1 MSRKSDLKV
10 LVKASEG
17 LAYALRETLDVLAD
31 HEARIRRIEQEL
43 GSLSVES
50 LIVERA
56 VGRRLS

>member
-1 MSRKSDLKV
+1 LSRKIDLKL

-17 LAYALRETLDVLAD
+17 LAHALRETLDVLAD
-31 HEARIRRIEQEL
+31 HEARIKRIEKEL

-50 LIVERA
+50 SIVEGA